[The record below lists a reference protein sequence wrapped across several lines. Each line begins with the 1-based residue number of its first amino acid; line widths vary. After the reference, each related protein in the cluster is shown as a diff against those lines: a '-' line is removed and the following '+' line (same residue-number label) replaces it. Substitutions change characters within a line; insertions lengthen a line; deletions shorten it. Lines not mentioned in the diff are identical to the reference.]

1 MAIDPEELKRRRQQ
15 RAEARARQ
23 KAQQR
28 KMLIKLAIAVA
39 VLILCGILI
48 FAIAA
53 SADKAKKK
61 AAAEAMQGP
70 QTRTIRLAA
79 TGDLNVTGRLVT
91 SQSGSVDYDAMFMDV
106 AHLLADADITV
117 MNLEGVACGEPY
129 GDSKS
134 VPQVLLKTL
143 DMAGVDFVQL
153 ANSYAIHKGVYG
165 LATTMDAVRAAGMEP
180 LGVYKDA
187 QERKTGGGFT
197 LCEVQGIKIALVAFT
212 KGMNGMALPAG
223 SEACVNLLYTDY
235 SSLYQE
241 VDVEGITKVMD
252 AVAKEKPDITIAMVH
267 WGSENNDELSAS
279 QQQIEA
285 LLLEKGTDAI
295 IGTHP
300 HRVQKIDYRSD
311 TKQLVAYSLG
321 DFVSGFEQAG
331 SEYSV
336 ILNLEITK
344 NLVTGEAWIAGY
356 DYTPIFTVNEEG
368 KQVKVVRIKET
379 MAAFESGYIE
389 KVSAETYASMKNAL
403 ERISARIQGE

>member
-1 MAIDPEELKRRRQQ
+1 
-15 RAEARARQ
+15 
-23 KAQQR
+23 
-28 KMLIKLAIAVA
+28 
-39 VLILCGILI
+39 
-48 FAIAA
+48 
-53 SADKAKKK
+53 
-61 AAAEAMQGP
+61 
-70 QTRTIRLAA
+70 
-79 TGDLNVTGRLVT
+79 
-91 SQSGSVDYDAMFMDV
+91 
-106 AHLLADADITV
+106 
-117 MNLEGVACGEPY
+117 
-129 GDSKS
+129 
-134 VPQVLLKTL
+134 
-143 DMAGVDFVQL
+143 
-153 ANSYAIHKGVYG
+153 
-165 LATTMDAVRAAGMEP
+165 
-180 LGVYKDA
+180 
-187 QERKTGGGFT
+187 
-197 LCEVQGIKIALVAFT
+197 
-212 KGMNGMALPAG
+212 
-223 SEACVNLLYTDY
+223 
-235 SSLYQE
+235 